1 MSWKCSLSQL
11 ILGFGMNTFLV
22 NTETEIVKKEL
33 LIQVIL
39 CKRMLPGNTASNF
52 TGFAIYNCPHN
63 SHLQIPVECRNLLRD
78 EVVVC

>member
-39 CKRMLPGNTASNF
+39 CKT
-52 TGFAIYNCPHN
+52 
-63 SHLQIPVECRNLLRD
+63 
-78 EVVVC
+78 